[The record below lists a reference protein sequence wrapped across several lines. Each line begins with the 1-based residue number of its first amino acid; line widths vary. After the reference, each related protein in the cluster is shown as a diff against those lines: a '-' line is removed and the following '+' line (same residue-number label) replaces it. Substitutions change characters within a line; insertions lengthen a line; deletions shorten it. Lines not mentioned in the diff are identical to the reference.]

1 MNGVGAEGG
10 KRDRVVCVG
19 ESEIGSFRCCV
30 GAWRSMM
37 RPTTKK
43 PHAERKRERGCRHK
57 KPSKKESKEHNVK
70 SVCRWLS
77 VLILLFCVVPST
89 PRTSPQHQ
97 ICMYRLP
104 TAFAGS
110 SIHSLLLRS
119 LVFVHSAGVVCV
131 GGFAARIETP
141 PDGPLASAL
150 CSFHLT
156 AFVWVILSPPLP
168 PPPSRPPTQPPPP
181 PRPLPWAERR
191 KRGGGETQRP
201 TRHKNDTGFTATE
214 MMVVEEVVP

>member
-1 MNGVGAEGG
+1 MNGVGAERGE
-10 KRDRVVCVG
+10 RDGVVCVG

-43 PHAERKRERGCRHK
+43 PHAERKREREGGRYT

-77 VLILLFCVVPST
+77 VLFLLFCVVPST

-104 TAFAGS
+104 TAFSVS
-110 SIHSLLLRS
+110 SIHSFTPFAFACVRS
-119 LVFVHSAGVVCV
+119 LGRGRLCGWICGSHRDASRWAACFCSLLVPSYSFCV
-131 GGFAARIETP
+131 GDPFPAAPAAAKPAADSTSP
-141 PDGPLASAL
+141 
-150 CSFHLT
+150 T
-156 AFVWVILSPPLP
+156 A
-168 PPPSRPPTQPPPP
+168 PPTPV
-181 PRPLPWAERR
+181 
-191 KRGGGETQRP
+191 G
-201 TRHKNDTGFTATE
+201 
-214 MMVVEEVVP
+214 